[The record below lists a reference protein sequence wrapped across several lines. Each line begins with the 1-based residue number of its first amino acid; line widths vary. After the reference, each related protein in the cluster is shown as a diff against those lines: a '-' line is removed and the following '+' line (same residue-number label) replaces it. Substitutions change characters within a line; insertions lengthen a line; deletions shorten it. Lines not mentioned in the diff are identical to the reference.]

1 MDSST
6 DLISPESFIQNDK
19 EREDP
24 VHQEPLKRIRE
35 PAEHMPK
42 LYYVFPPP
50 AENLRQDLRKQA
62 LLLQQQLISE
72 DQLDSDELEQLWHLL
87 EQHVSETTLKNQ
99 RLINHS
105 DYLRLQEVLTEKGRK
120 FLTAQA
126 FAQLL
131 SDSTYL
137 DLVEIDAIYEYTV
150 QQMRI
155 MQHRIEFT
163 LYDEV
168 GQGYL
173 RGFDLENYL
182 IDLMPKLEQLQDH
195 MLPSFQKFYI
205 CSVVKRFFFFLDP
218 LRTGRISI
226 PEMVSSRMYAE
237 LLELREKSESSPEL
251 QQQQNP
257 FSLPAVRTIYEN
269 YLSLDLDRNGLLS
282 REELAAY
289 GSGTLS
295 SAFLDRVL
303 EESHTYYDEMD
314 YKSFQDFVY
323 ALENRQV
330 SFFFYN
336 KLDLDISVCMNT

>member
-1 MDSST
+1 MMNSNT
-6 DLISPESFIQNDK
+6 DLLCPETFIQNDK

-24 VHQEPLKRIRE
+24 EHQEPRNRCRE

-42 LYYVFPPP
+42 LFYVFPPP

-62 LLLQQQLISE
+62 VLLQQQLISE

-87 EQHVSETTLKNQ
+87 EQYVSETTHRNQ
-99 RLINHS
+99 RLISHS
-105 DYLRLQEVLTEKGRK
+105 DYCRLQVVLTEKGRK
-120 FLTAQA
+120 FLTSAG

-131 SDSTYL
+131 SDSPYL
-137 DLVEIDAIYEYTV
+137 ELVDIDAIYEYLV
-150 QQMRI
+150 QQMHL
-155 MQHRIEFT
+155 MQQRIELT

-182 IDLMPKLEQLQDH
+182 IDLIPKLAQLQDRIS
-195 MLPSFQKFYI
+195 PSFQKFYI
-205 CSVVKRFFFFLDP
+205 CAVAKRFFFFLDP

-226 PEMVSSRMYAE
+226 RETVASSMYAQ
-237 LLELREKSESSPEL
+237 LLELREQSESSLEL
-251 QQQQNP
+251 LQHNP
-257 FSLPAVRTIYEN
+257 FTLPAVRTIYEN

-282 REELAAY
+282 RDELAAY
-289 GSGTLS
+289 DNGTLN

-314 YKSFQDFVY
+314 YKSFLDFVF

-330 SFFFYN
+330 CWGRIF
-336 KLDLDISVCMNT
+336 